1 MIRRLFIS
9 LACLAV
15 GLAVGFML
23 RSRPA
28 DQTADTPEASKEKP
42 HGAEARPETAAL
54 TAPGRRV
61 LAWLNIGLPAPDHF
75 MEMPEL
81 SLEDLKNVEALSS
94 TDFPV
99 LLSHAGDFRR
109 QRLLLERWA
118 EVDAKALAAWLEPK
132 ARLYDPAAMMW
143 SSGFGPP
150 GSPLF
155 HAGVGALN
163 RVDREA
169 AKALNLKGGGHTL
182 IFFPLGDVAPD
193 VKSHPAP
200 PPPPPD
206 PDFTAMSGA
215 DAWKWLKERGRT
227 SNLRE
232 IVEKLIR
239 LDPTRAVAWL
249 EEMPLAYE
257 RTPLL
262 RDALLA
268 ATRENPDFLLTALGK
283 FANPD
288 DLKYALQNCRNLNG
302 SYSPGIEAW
311 ARQCNDPGMRRT
323 AIQWLAERRGRDK
336 PEDAMEWINQLPQ
349 DADRSAAMDSL
360 APRWPDAVAMA
371 RRIVSDGRLPDDS
384 KALAILTARW
394 AEKDRTAAQA
404 WVQSLPPGPLR
415 SQAVGGV
422 WSAWA
427 KTEPESAFT
436 AAAALTGADRRAGT
450 QAVASSLWAQQYP
463 GKALQWIA
471 SLPAADQPGALAATA
486 TGFPNTLNSEAL
498 STLTR
503 VAGTPASSEDT
514 PAFLRFVRSAISREV
529 HRDTDAAARWA
540 VSLPQGDVRREAL
553 SAIAEH
559 MLSASWEKGS
569 AWVASLPA
577 ADQAALRQ

>member
-1 MIRRLFIS
+1 
-9 LACLAV
+9 
-15 GLAVGFML
+15 ML

-28 DQTADTPEASKEKP
+28 DQTADAPEASKEKP
-42 HGAEARPETAAL
+42 HGVDARPETAAL

-61 LAWLNIGLPAPDHF
+61 LAWLSIGLPAPDHF

-99 LLSHAGDFRR
+99 LLSHASDFRR

-132 ARLYDPAAMMW
+132 ARLCDPVAMIW
-143 SSGFGPP
+143 SSGFRPP
-150 GSPLF
+150 GSPVF

-163 RVDREA
+163 RIDPEA

-193 VKSHPAP
+193 VKIHPAP

-206 PDFTAMSGA
+206 PDFIAMSGA

-227 SNLRE
+227 SDLRE
-232 IVEKLIR
+232 IAGRLIQS
-239 LDPTRAVAWL
+239 DPARAVTWL
-249 EEMPLAYE
+249 EEMPLTYE
-257 RTPLL
+257 RAPLV

-268 ATRENPDFLLTALGK
+268 ATRGNPDFLLAALGK
-283 FANPD
+283 FAAPD
-288 DLKYALQNCRNLNG
+288 DLKYALQNCRNLNR
-302 SYSPGIEAW
+302 SHSPGIEAW
-311 ARQCNDPGMRRT
+311 TRQCNDPGMRRT
-323 AIQWLAERRGRDK
+323 AIQWLAERRARDK

-360 APRWPDAVAMA
+360 APRWPDPAEMA
-371 RRIVSDGRLPDDS
+371 RRIAGGGILPDNS

-404 WVQSLPPGPLR
+404 WAQSLPPGPLR

-427 KTEPESAFT
+427 QTEPE
-436 AAAALTGADRRAGT
+436 AALAATAALTGIDRRAGT

-471 SLPAADQPGALAATA
+471 TLPATDQTSALAATS
-486 TGFPNTLNSEAL
+486 TEFPNTLNSEAL

-503 VAGTPASSEDT
+503 VAGASVPSDDA
-514 PAFLRFVRSAISREV
+514 PAFLRFVRSAISREI
-529 HRDTDAAARWA
+529 HRDADATARWA
-540 VSLPQGDVRREAL
+540 ISLPQGDVRREAL